1 VGTNWPFAAGLACA
15 IPRPQPSVMSDVHFA
30 VREVAPT
37 DAPEVARLFAELGY
51 DWPAHTIAA
60 RLAAFLATGERA
72 LVAARAAT
80 GSPLLGVLTLHI
92 TPVLHRAGPVGRL
105 TSLVVDEA
113 ARGQGVGRALVAAA
127 EKYFTAHGCV
137 LVEVTSNKRRAEAH
151 AFYEHLGYS
160 GTSFRFAK
168 SLSPAD

>member
-1 VGTNWPFAAGLACA
+1 MTDSHV
-15 IPRPQPSVMSDVHFA
+15 V

-51 DWPAHTIAA
+51 SWPTHTIAA
-60 RLAAFLATGERA
+60 RLAAFLATGEHA
-72 LVAARAAT
+72 LVATRPLAQA
-80 GSPLLGVLTLHI
+80 PLLGVLTLHI

-105 TSLVVDEA
+105 TSLVVDES
-113 ARGQGVGRALVAAA
+113 ARGQGVGRALVASA
-127 EKYFTAHGCV
+127 EHYFAAHGCV
-137 LVEVTSNKRRAEAH
+137 MVEVTSNKRRADAH